1 MKFSFK
7 KSALAT
13 VLALSATSVM
23 AASTLDIKVTGKI
36 VPSSCTPTF
45 GSGGGIADFGTMKV
59 SSLNA
64 TTPTSLPDTKE
75 VPITITCEE
84 ATRIGVTFTDARKSS
99 APTTKFDNV
108 KFKYLGTEVV
118 DYFGLG
124 MYGDQKIGA
133 YALGID
139 VRSGEITNAA
149 GDTNL
154 MAYVSTNGGVD
165 WGTKDGDYTQIL
177 NTHNEIF
184 SFGKRGTDAPEP
196 QTRVDF
202 KVDVEAIINPTND
215 LHITDEATLDGL
227 TTVEL
232 VYL

>member
-99 APTTKFDNV
+99 VPTTKFDITG
-108 KFKYLGTEVV
+108 FKYLSNEIRY
-118 DYFGLG
+118 YFGLG
-124 MYGDQKIGA
+124 MYGEQKIGA

-139 VRSGEITNAA
+139 VREGGITNAA
-149 GDTNL
+149 GETGL
-154 MAYVSTNGGVD
+154 VAYYSPNGGAT
-165 WGTKDGDYTQIL
+165 WGVKDNNFMQID
-177 NTHNEIF
+177 NTHSEIF
-184 SFGKRGTDAPEP
+184 SFGKRETNAPEP

-202 KVDVEAIINPTND
+202 KVEVEAIINPTND